1 MRPAAGDDAAADAGA
16 DGDVAEVLG
25 TAAGA
30 EAPFGNSGGV
40 GVVVDMHGHAQVGA
54 ELLTEGN
61 VGEVAEGRGA
71 ADDPRGRVDRPE
83 GTDPDEPQRPGR
95 LGGRVLDLVDYGG
108 DDRRRPAVTRGGD
121 AVASEHHPARGEHGG
136 PELSAA
142 EVHDDQRVAAVDGV
156 TGNGLAERDSHDLI
170 VSVRKLCRAMRI
182 WSANPA

>member
-1 MRPAAGDDAAADAGA
+1 MEGGAGGRGDRGAGADVFKPSWRTGGGGNADPAELTGVTGVAGNESAAGDDAAADAGA

-30 EAPFGNSGGV
+30 ETPFGNSGGV
-40 GVVVDMHGHAQVGA
+40 GVVVDVYRYAQGGA

-61 VGEVAEGRGA
+61 VGEVAEGMGA

-108 DDRRRPAVTRGGD
+108 DDRRGPAVTRVGMLWRVSITRLGVNT
-121 AVASEHHPARGEHGG
+121 AVRS
-136 PELSAA
+136 
-142 EVHDDQRVAAVDGV
+142 
-156 TGNGLAERDSHDLI
+156 
-170 VSVRKLCRAMRI
+170 
-182 WSANPA
+182 